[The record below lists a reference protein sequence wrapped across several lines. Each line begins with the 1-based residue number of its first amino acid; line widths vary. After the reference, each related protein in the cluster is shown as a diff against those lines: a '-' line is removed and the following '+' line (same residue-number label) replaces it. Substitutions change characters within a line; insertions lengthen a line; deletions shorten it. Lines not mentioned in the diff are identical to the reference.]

1 MDKSMLPEVNL
12 ITNEPLIS
20 VGLILPEDKK
30 SSILIE
36 DTSIKKK
43 YRIKV
48 KSGQIIINNKIE
60 MNPFLILK
68 VNLKRALLL
77 LRKSKLEE
85 VFIGKRI

>member
-43 YRIKV
+43 
-48 KSGQIIINNKIE
+48 
-60 MNPFLILK
+60 
-68 VNLKRALLL
+68 
-77 LRKSKLEE
+77 
-85 VFIGKRI
+85 

>member
-36 DTSIKKK
+36 DTSIKRK
-43 YRIKV
+43 YIVKV
-48 KSGQIIINNKIE
+48 KSGQIIINNKIG
-60 MNPFLILK
+60 MKKNKKILGTSLIIQSH
-68 VNLKRALLL
+68 NLRNKKA
-77 LRKSKLEE
+77 
-85 VFIGKRI
+85 

>member
-1 MDKSMLPEVNL
+1 MDKIMLPKVNL

-60 MNPFLILK
+60 MDPF
-68 VNLKRALLL
+68 NFKRNCRGIPPKMMHYL
-77 LRKSKLEE
+77 SNDQ
-85 VFIGKRI
+85 FF

>member
-36 DTSIKKK
+36 DTSIKK
-43 YRIKV
+43 
-48 KSGQIIINNKIE
+48 NIE
-60 MNPFLILK
+60 
-68 VNLKRALLL
+68 
-77 LRKSKLEE
+77 
-85 VFIGKRI
+85 

>member
-36 DTSIKKK
+36 DTSVKKK
-43 YRIKV
+43 YKIKV

-60 MNPFLILK
+60 MNPFNFKSKSKKI
-68 VNLKRALLL
+68 LLL